1 MRLLLV
7 EDDAPLRGA
16 LTDRL
21 RSAGW
26 AVDTAADGDE
36 GLSWATSVAYDAIVL
51 DIGLPKRDGLSV
63 LDEARRRGC
72 KAPVLLLTARDGVAD
87 RVAGLDH
94 GADDYLVKPFATVE
108 LLARLRALAR
118 RSARLTTGPL
128 GVADLSFDPQTR
140 VVRRGGD
147 RLDLTPKETAI
158 LEVLLRATGE
168 LVTRS
173 MVIDKAWDGSFEAFG
188 GVLDVHVSNLRRK
201 LESGGRTRLL
211 HTLRG
216 QGFVLAETPP

>member
-16 LTDRL
+16 LSDRL

-26 AVDTAADGDE
+26 AVDIASDGDE
-36 GLSWATSVAYDAIVL
+36 GLSWASNVEYDAIVL

-63 LDEARRRGC
+63 LKEARGRGC

-87 RVAGLDH
+87 RVSGLDH

-108 LLARLRALAR
+108 LLARLRALTR
-118 RSARLTTGPL
+118 RSARIVPGPL
-128 GVADLSFDPQTR
+128 EVGDLSFDPQTR
-140 VVRRGGD
+140 VARRGGE

-158 LEVLLRATGE
+158 LEVLLRAAGE
-168 LVTRS
+168 LVTRN
-173 MVIDKAWDGSFEAFG
+173 MIIEKAWDGSFEAFG

-201 LESGGRTRLL
+201 LESGGRSRLL

-216 QGFVLAETPP
+216 QGFVLAGSPP